1 MADAMTDS
9 QRSTNIKVC
18 PRCGREDDR
27 GNIVCPED
35 GTALKKQD
43 KLIGTT
49 IAEKYEILSR
59 LGRGGM
65 SIVYKGKHK
74 LMDRIVAVKLLRPE
88 LVAIPQLVERFKRE
102 SKAIST
108 LRHPNI
114 VTVFDFGLIKDAH
127 STPFLI
133 MDYLEGRTLDEVLKE
148 EGKLNLNRAV
158 ELFSAACDALAHT
171 HEMGIVHRDIKPS
184 NLLLRK
190 EPNGSET
197 LTIFDF
203 GIAKMLQG
211 ESSVHKLT
219 ASGEVFGSPL
229 YMSPEQAE
237 GEVIDH
243 RTDIYSLACVLH
255 ESILGKPPFKGET
268 PLETIMMHMSEPV
281 KAFDETSPGVSV
293 PPALEQVITKA
304 LAKKPAKRYQSINEF
319 RDAVAEAM
327 KTIAPVVP
335 TAPGYSPV
343 HGDNTD
349 PNLRFASF
357 SDHGDNSMNNPAL
370 PSSTPPMKKSGKLS
384 PIVIG
389 AGVSLVLAV
398 CAAGALIGF
407 NQISGSNP
415 LIVSEQKD
423 PEKKDPKEAGDEKPK
438 EKTKPVTTEA
448 GAAGDADTQKEDR
461 VIIDS
466 IELKKI
472 PSAQLPLLSA
482 LIPGLVAGSTASL
495 PQSTGTTA
503 RRTERLTRTKTAIKC
518 DIKNLRQY
526 HRPKPP
532 HTGRHQ
538 GHAQISSEEAQSWQ
552 ELSVTFTNQKNT
564 KTCSFKRFQYPRGA
578 EQPAASSG
586 SWSISP

>member
-1 MADAMTDS
+1 MQTQTLVTIGAYSCKMADAMTDS

-148 EGKLNLNRAV
+148 EGKLNLTRAV
-158 ELFSAACDALAHT
+158 ELFSASCDALAHT

-370 PSSTPPMKKSGKLS
+370 PSSTPPM
-384 PIVIG
+384 
-389 AGVSLVLAV
+389 
-398 CAAGALIGF
+398 
-407 NQISGSNP
+407 
-415 LIVSEQKD
+415 
-423 PEKKDPKEAGDEKPK
+423 
-438 EKTKPVTTEA
+438 
-448 GAAGDADTQKEDR
+448 
-461 VIIDS
+461 
-466 IELKKI
+466 
-472 PSAQLPLLSA
+472 PSAC
-482 LIPGLVAGSTASL
+482 
-495 PQSTGTTA
+495 
-503 RRTERLTRTKTAIKC
+503 R
-518 DIKNLRQY
+518 
-526 HRPKPP
+526 
-532 HTGRHQ
+532 
-538 GHAQISSEEAQSWQ
+538 
-552 ELSVTFTNQKNT
+552 
-564 KTCSFKRFQYPRGA
+564 
-578 EQPAASSG
+578 
-586 SWSISP
+586 SIA